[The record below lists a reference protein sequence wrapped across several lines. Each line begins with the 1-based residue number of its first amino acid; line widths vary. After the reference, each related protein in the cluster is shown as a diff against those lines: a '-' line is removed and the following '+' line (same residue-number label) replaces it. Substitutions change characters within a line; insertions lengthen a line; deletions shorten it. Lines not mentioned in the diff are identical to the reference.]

1 MMCLSPARHAC
12 GTSHPKEPIVRT
24 GKRVHLILA
33 CAAAAAVMTGCSIEE
48 ATCGGGE
55 YPVLS
60 VGGTGSA
67 CVPNDQEPPKDYTR
81 YPEGKVPEHVGDEW
95 DTYWQTHTVD
105 EDGRIVEV
113 PQGG

>member
-1 MMCLSPARHAC
+1 MRRTGRAVRPSARHR
-12 GTSHPKEPIVRT
+12 VRAARPAL
-24 GKRVHLILA
+24 GLVLA
-33 CAAAAAVMTGCSIEE
+33 CAAAAAALSGCSMEE

-55 YPVLS
+55 YPVIS

-67 CVPNDQEPPKDYTR
+67 CVPNGEEPPEGYTR

-105 EDGRIVEV
+105 EDGNIVEV
-113 PQGG
+113 PEGQ

>member
-1 MMCLSPARHAC
+1 MRRTGRAVRPSARHRVRAAC
-12 GTSHPKEPIVRT
+12 PALG
-24 GKRVHLILA
+24 LALA
-33 CAAAAAVMTGCSIEE
+33 CAAAAAALSGCSMEE

-55 YPVLS
+55 YPVIS

-67 CVPNDQEPPKDYTR
+67 CVPNGEEPPEGYTR

-105 EDGRIVEV
+105 EDGNIVEV
-113 PQGG
+113 PEGQ

>member
-1 MMCLSPARHAC
+1 MRI
-12 GTSHPKEPIVRT
+12 TN
-24 GKRVHLILA
+24 RVHRPSIARAVGAARSVGALA
-33 CAAAAAVMTGCSIEE
+33 LAGAAAAAVLTGCSMEE
-48 ATCGGGE
+48 AVCGGGE

-67 CVPNDQEPPKDYTR
+67 CTPNGEEPPDGYTR

-105 EDGRIVEV
+105 EDGKVVRV
-113 PQGG
+113 PEGG